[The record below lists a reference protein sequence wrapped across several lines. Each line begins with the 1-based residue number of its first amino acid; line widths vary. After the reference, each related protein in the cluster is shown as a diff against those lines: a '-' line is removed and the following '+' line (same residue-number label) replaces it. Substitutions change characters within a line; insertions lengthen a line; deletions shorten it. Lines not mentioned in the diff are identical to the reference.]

1 MSDQPTAPQNTS
13 NSGSNGKHEIQPDQE
28 AKMNSTYTHGK
39 LEDFSQNRINRG
51 QQTINY
57 WIAEAD
63 KKIVDALK
71 KLSEAVA
78 QLGGNVGPVNL
89 AIEEVSAA
97 AGKIAGEFPPGCTDP
112 N

>member
-1 MSDQPTAPQNTS
+1 MSDQPTGPQNTS
-13 NSGSNGKHEIQPDQE
+13 NSGSNGKHEIQPGQ
-28 AKMNSTYTHGK
+28 ANTKSTYTHGK

-63 KKIVDALK
+63 EKIVDALR
-71 KLSEAVA
+71 KLSGAVA
-78 QLGGNVGPVNL
+78 QLGGNVEPVNL